1 MIESNEGNTI
11 AITTMTIRI
20 STLIIELMSLR
31 MKGDLSRRGSSG
43 ARARKSMP
51 HCTSNA
57 LMIGE
62 QLEILISIRRKKRG
76 GGGWTPARL
85 PTRTVCKGTDG
96 SKKAK
101 KHGRRTG
108 GT

>member
-51 HCTSNA
+51 NCTSNA

-76 GGGWTPARL
+76 GGGLDIGRL
-85 PTRTVCKGTDG
+85 PERNFCKRAECYKNNFQDG
-96 SKKAK
+96 RK
-101 KHGRRTG
+101 
-108 GT
+108 